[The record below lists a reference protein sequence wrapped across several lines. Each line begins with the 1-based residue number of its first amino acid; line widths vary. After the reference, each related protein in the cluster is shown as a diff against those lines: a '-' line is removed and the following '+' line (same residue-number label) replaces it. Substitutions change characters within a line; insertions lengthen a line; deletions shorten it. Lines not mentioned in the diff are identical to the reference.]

1 MDIDQ
6 VWFGIFGELI
16 SEPYKIIIH
25 TISLYLFLSKLGLIS
40 LNASTKNT
48 TIDKTVN
55 KLVPVVNISMYNS
68 LCLTAVSGLVS
79 FFFKP
84 IRIKKNANI

>member
-1 MDIDQ
+1 VDIDQ

-16 SEPYKIIIH
+16 SEAQKIIH

-48 TIDKTVN
+48 KIDKTVN
-55 KLVPVVNISMYNS
+55 KLVPVVNISLYNS